1 MGSKVSIPKPF
12 MGFDK
17 RTSSSTEDRYNETRL
32 GTCWELYGIK
42 EKENYP
48 PYMSYT
54 ISTTSAENYTGS
66 YWSDWKNVETPNCSF
81 APTSSLKSMVSADG
95 KQENVSWNIYY
106 QYD

>member
-1 MGSKVSIPKPF
+1 M
-12 MGFDK
+12 
-17 RTSSSTEDRYNETRL
+17 L
-32 GTCWELYGIK
+32 GIVRDQGLVFFYLLLCRDFNDLNAMWKLQ

-95 KQENVSWNIYY
+95 KQENVSWDIYY